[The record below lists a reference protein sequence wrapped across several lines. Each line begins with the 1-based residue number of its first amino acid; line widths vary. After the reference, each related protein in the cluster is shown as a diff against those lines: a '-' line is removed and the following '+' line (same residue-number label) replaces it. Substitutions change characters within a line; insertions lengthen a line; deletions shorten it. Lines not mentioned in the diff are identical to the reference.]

1 MAVPSD
7 IAAATAAAR
16 DVLRN
21 EPAGLVSD
29 LDGTLSPIVAIPSDA
44 RLTPGAREELSRLRR
59 RLAVVAIVS
68 GRAAIDVRSIVRDDT
83 LLIVGN
89 HGLEWLEPGRTEPE
103 IAQQLADVPRL
114 LADTL
119 PAVRAQLARIDGVVF
134 EEKGV
139 SATIHYRLAPDPL
152 RAHRDI
158 LAAVERAHAHER
170 FDVRDGRMSI
180 ELRPRN
186 AGDKGTAVR
195 AIVERYALR
204 GLVVFGDDRTDLDAF
219 RVAADLR
226 ASGRLNALIGAVGRG
241 EETPS
246 EVRSAADV
254 VLESP
259 AVLVE
264 LLRRLD

>member
-1 MAVPSD
+1 MALPTD
-7 IAAATAAAR
+7 IAAAAAAAR
-16 DVLRN
+16 EALSH
-21 EPAGLVSD
+21 EPAGLVTD
-29 LDGTLSPIVAIPSDA
+29 VDGTLSPIVAIPADA
-44 RLTPGAREELSRLRR
+44 RLVYGAREELARLHR
-59 RLAVVAIVS
+59 RLAVVALVS
-68 GRAAIDVRSIVRDDT
+68 GRAARDVRSLVGVDT
-83 LLIVGN
+83 LLVVGN
-89 HGLEWLEPGRTEPE
+89 HGVEWLEPGRTDPQ
-103 IAQQLADVPRL
+103 IPPQLADVPRL
-114 LADTL
+114 LRDAL
-119 PAVRAQLARIDGVVF
+119 ARVRAQLARDDGIVF

-158 LAAVERAHAHER
+158 LAAVERAGAHER
-170 FDVRDGRMSI
+170 FDVREGRMSI

-226 ASGRLNALIGAVGRG
+226 ASGRLKALIGAVGRG

-264 LLRRLD
+264 LLRRLA